1 MNPQIKANSGTN
13 KQSADMSTFPISD
26 CKIQCGGST
35 VTSAVLHRDTRFVPK
50 KAVGGKGS
58 YLFLEDGSKF
68 LDSTGGAAVSCLGHG
83 HERVSQAIV
92 DQLKQVEYC
101 HTAFF
106 GTEVSEEL
114 ARFLVDSTGGKLSKL
129 YVVSSGSEAVEA
141 ALKFSRQYFLE
152 LPTPQP
158 QRTRFIA
165 RKPSY
170 HGITLGALGAG
181 GHVLRRQSFEPLL
194 SQNTSH
200 VSPCYAYRGKK
211 DGESDPAYVARLAGE
226 LDAEFQRVGPD
237 TVCAFIAEPVVG
249 AALGC
254 VPAVPGYF
262 RAMKSVCE
270 KYGALFI
277 LDEIMSGMG
286 RCGTVHA
293 WEQEDVIPDL
303 QTIGKALGGGYAPVS
318 GLLISDEI
326 VQAIDKGTGVFRH
339 GQTYQGHPVSCAA
352 ALAVQKVIREDGL
365 LENVRR
371 MGSYLE
377 DRLRVTLSGNPY
389 VGDIRGKGLFWGI
402 EFVRDKATKEP
413 FSTDAAVAF
422 RIQETGLKPEYG
434 ISLYAASGTVDGT
447 RGDHV
452 ILAPAY
458 NVTKEE
464 IDIIVKTTA
473 QVLDVVFAQV
483 PGN

>member
-1 MNPQIKANSGTN
+1 
-13 KQSADMSTFPISD
+13 MSLQAKTRSD
-26 CKIQCGGST
+26 TSEN
-35 VTSAVLHRDTRFVPK
+35 SAVLHRDTRFIPK

-58 YLFLEDGSKF
+58 YLFLEDGAKF

-83 HERVSQAIV
+83 NEKVIQAIT

-106 GTEVSEEL
+106 GTDASEDL

-129 YVVSSGSEAVEA
+129 FVVSSGSEAVEA
-141 ALKFSRQYFLE
+141 ALKLSRQYFLE

-158 QRTRFIA
+158 QRTRFIT

-170 HGITLGALGAG
+170 HGTTLGALGAG
-181 GHVLRRQSFEPLL
+181 GHVGRRQPFEPLL

-200 VSPCYAYRGKK
+200 VSPCYAYRGKH
-211 DGESDPAYVARLAGE
+211 DGESDAAYVARLADE
-226 LDAEFQRVGPD
+226 LDAEFQRVGPE

-262 RAMKSVCE
+262 AAMKSICE

-277 LDEIMSGMG
+277 LDEVMSGMG
-286 RCGTVHA
+286 RCGTLHA
-293 WEQEDVIPDL
+293 WEQENVVPDL
-303 QTIGKALGGGYAPVS
+303 QTVGKALGGGYAPVS
-318 GLLISDEI
+318 GLLIADKI
-326 VQAIDKGTGVFRH
+326 VQALDKGTGAFRH

-352 ALAVQKVIREDGL
+352 ALAVQRVIREEGL
-365 LENVRR
+365 LANVRA
-371 MGSYLE
+371 MGRYLE
-377 DRLRVTLSGNPY
+377 ERLKEVLEGHPF

-402 EFVRDKATKEP
+402 EFVKNKATKEP
-413 FSTDAAVAF
+413 FGTEDAVAF
-422 RIQETGLKPEYG
+422 RIQETGLKQEFG
-434 ISLYAASGTVDGT
+434 ISLYASSGTVDGV

-458 NVTKEE
+458 NATKEE
-464 IDIIVKTTA
+464 IDLIVETTA
-473 QVLDVVFAQV
+473 RVLHEVFFGQL
-483 PGN
+483 

>member
-1 MNPQIKANSGTN
+1 MSSQIRDNSETT
-13 KQSADMSTFPISD
+13 M
-26 CKIQCGGST
+26 
-35 VTSAVLHRDTRFVPK
+35 TSAVLHRDTRFIPR

-58 YLFLEDGSKF
+58 YLFLEDGTKF

-83 HERVSQAIV
+83 HEKVSQAIT
-92 DQLKQVEYC
+92 DQVKKISYC

-114 ARFLVDSTGGKLSKL
+114 ARFLVDSTDGKLSKL
-129 YVVSSGSEAVEA
+129 YVVSSGSEAIEA
-141 ALKFSRQYFLE
+141 ALKLSRQYFLE

-158 QRTRFIA
+158 KRTRFIA

-181 GHVLRRQSFEPLL
+181 GHVHRRQPFEPLL

-211 DGESDPAYVARLAGE
+211 DNNESDADYVARLADE
-226 LDAEFQRVGPD
+226 LDAEFQRVGSD

-254 VPAVPGYF
+254 VPAVLGYF
-262 RAMKSVCE
+262 PAMKAICE

-277 LDEIMSGMG
+277 LDEVMSGMG
-286 RCGTVHA
+286 RCGTLHA
-293 WEQEDVIPDL
+293 WEQEGIVPDL
-303 QTIGKALGGGYAPVS
+303 QAIGKGLGGGYAPVS
-318 GLLISDEI
+318 GLLISDRI
-326 VQAIDKGTGVFRH
+326 VQVIDKGSGSFRH

-352 ALAVQKVIREDGL
+352 ALAVQKVIKEDGL
-365 LENVRR
+365 LDNVRI
-371 MGSYLE
+371 MGRYLE
-377 DRLRVTLSGNPY
+377 MRLKELLEGHPY

-402 EFVRDKATKEP
+402 ELVRDKVTKEP
-413 FSTDAAVAF
+413 FSPEAAVAF
-422 RIQETGLKPEYG
+422 RIQETGLNPEYG
-434 ISLYAASGTVDGT
+434 MSLYASPGTVDGI
-447 RGDHV
+447 RGDHA
-452 ILAPAY
+452 ILAPPY

-464 IDIIVKTTA
+464 IDIIVETTVR
-473 QVLDVVFAQV
+473 VLDAVFDQV
-483 PGN
+483 EEVK

>member
-1 MNPQIKANSGTN
+1 M
-13 KQSADMSTFPISD
+13 
-26 CKIQCGGST
+26 
-35 VTSAVLHRDTRFVPK
+35 TSAVLHRTTRFVPK
-50 KAVGGKGS
+50 KAVGGNGS
-58 YLFLEDGSKF
+58 YLFLEDGTKF

-83 HERVSQAIV
+83 NEQVSQAIF

-114 ARFLVDSTGGKLSKL
+114 ARFLIDSSGGKLSKL

-141 ALKFSRQYFLE
+141 ALKLSRQYFLE

-181 GHVLRRQSFEPLL
+181 GHVFRREPFEPLL

-200 VSPCYAYRGKK
+200 VSPCYAYRGKT
-211 DGESDPAYVARLAGE
+211 DNESDENYVARLANE
-226 LDAEFQRVGPD
+226 LDAEFRRVGPE
-237 TVCAFIAEPVVG
+237 TVCAFIVEPVVG

-262 RAMKSVCE
+262 RAMKSICE
-270 KYGALFI
+270 KHGALFI
-277 LDEIMSGMG
+277 FDEVMSGMG
-286 RCGTVHA
+286 RCGTLHA
-293 WEQEDVIPDL
+293 WEQEGVIPDL
-303 QTIGKALGGGYAPVS
+303 QAIGKALGGGYAPVS
-318 GLLISDEI
+318 GLLISDKI
-326 VQAIDKGTGVFRH
+326 VQAIDKGTGGFRH

-352 ALAVQKVIREDGL
+352 ALAVQRTIRDEGL

-371 MGSYLE
+371 MGAYLE
-377 DRLRVTLSGNPY
+377 ERLREVLGGIEY

-402 EFVRDKATKEP
+402 EFVKDKATKEP
-413 FSTDAAVAF
+413 FSPEAAVAF
-422 RIQETGLKPEYG
+422 QIQETGLKPEYG
-434 ISLYAASGTVDGT
+434 ISLYTAAGTVDGV
-447 RGDHV
+447 RGDHA

-464 IDIIVKTTA
+464 IDIIVEMTA
-473 QVLDVVFAQV
+473 QVLKEVFAQV
-483 PGN
+483 